1 MMSDGRVA
9 VGMVGVCR
17 VRWADVRGGA
27 AWPWVGEGGNCVE
40 EGGRM
45 ACEGG
50 RVYGRMERSQLDTCS
65 RASVAAGGTMR
76 IQAMR
81 QNAFGLCVRTP
92 A

>member
-1 MMSDGRVA
+1 MRRREGVRA
-9 VGMVGVCR
+9 VLKGAGTVRGKAYVGVGS
-17 VRWADVRGGA
+17 A
-27 AWPWVGEGGNCVE
+27 
-40 EGGRM
+40 
-45 ACEGG
+45 
-50 RVYGRMERSQLDTCS
+50 RMESSQLDTCS